1 MEKKL
6 PSVFANQIDKEF
18 QNNERVFYGKKE
30 EKEQETK
37 ETKDQRQNAF
47 IYPEKSIEQKIN
59 QVFKSNHYIYKIDVI
74 MKINGKK
81 ETKKII
87 GKNRDYLITMD
98 KELIPIKDIEDIEIS
113 NEKKV

>member
-6 PSVFANQIDKEF
+6 PSIFANQINKEF

-30 EKEQETK
+30 EKEERTERK
-37 ETKDQRQNAF
+37 EEVKSLNT
-47 IYPEKSIEQKIN
+47 YPIKSIEQKIN
-59 QVFKSNHYIYKIDVI
+59 QVFKSNHYIYKIEVV
-74 MKINGKK
+74 MQINGKK
-81 ETKKII
+81 QTKKII

-98 KELIPIKDIEDIEIS
+98 KELIPIKDIEDIEIN

>member
-30 EKEQETK
+30 EQIEEKKQETK
-37 ETKDQRQNAF
+37 NVSK
-47 IYPEKSIEQKIN
+47 YPTRSIEQKIN
-59 QVFKSNHYIYKIDVI
+59 QVFKSNHYIYKIDVVVQ
-74 MKINGKK
+74 INGKK
-81 ETKKII
+81 QTKKII
-87 GKNRDYLITMD
+87 GKNRDYLITME
-98 KELIPIKDIEDIEIS
+98 KELIPIKEIQDIEIS